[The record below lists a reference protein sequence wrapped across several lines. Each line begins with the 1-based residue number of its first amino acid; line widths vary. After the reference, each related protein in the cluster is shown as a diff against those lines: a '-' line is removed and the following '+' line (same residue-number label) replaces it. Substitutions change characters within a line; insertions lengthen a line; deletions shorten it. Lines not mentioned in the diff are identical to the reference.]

1 MAGTAANGV
10 RRGLEAERRVCAF
23 NVDLAGTGEPASL
36 LRSGG
41 PVLSLVRYL
50 RTAKASTP
58 DLIP

>member
-1 MAGTAANGV
+1 M